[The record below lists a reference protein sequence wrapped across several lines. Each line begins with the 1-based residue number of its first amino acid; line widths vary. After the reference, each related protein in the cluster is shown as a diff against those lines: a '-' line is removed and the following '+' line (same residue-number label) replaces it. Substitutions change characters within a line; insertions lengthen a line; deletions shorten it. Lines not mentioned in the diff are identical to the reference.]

1 MLSSKELQLKVKN
14 NLSDWKSGIFSYTMD
29 YDECTVMT
37 EMPLS
42 NEVADFIEKG
52 LHRDMTDKDVIEWCD
67 DNLEEIAKIY
77 EKYRGTYLSYKDAE
91 MTLFFTQTVHW
102 RDDYVDMIRTF
113 VACN

>member
-1 MLSSKELQLKVKN
+1 
-14 NLSDWKSGIFSYTMD
+14 MD
-29 YDECTVMT
+29 YDECTVTT

-42 NEVADFIEKG
+42 NEVGDFIEKG

-77 EKYRGTYLSYKDAE
+77 EKYRGTYLSYRDAE
-91 MTLFFTQTVHW
+91 MTLFFTQTVYE
-102 RDDYVDMIRTF
+102 RDDCIDMIRTF